1 MLEPTRR
8 RLSIWTTSSLLLVAF
23 LLVAAGCSDASQS
36 DSQPSEPPDDPSEHA
51 ANPSCASQSDGQPSE
66 PRDDPSENDL
76 NPSGVAQSGSIVYAE
91 GGGGDVHIGQLD
103 NGLTYY
109 LDSNWTPHDSLT
121 LILVV
126 KAGSL
131 HEAEPAS
138 GVAHFVEHMMFNGTE
153 EFPGNTIYDELR
165 EFGLE
170 MGPDLNAFTTY
181 DHTIYFLTGL
191 GDDAD
196 SVETGFEVLSQW
208 AHAAT
213 IAPDAVESERGVVR
227 DEYRLR
233 SETSHGVA
241 LDASLHLLTKD
252 TPYEQRPPT
261 GNAAGIE
268 EATTTDLREF
278 YDTWY
283 VPSNMAVV
291 AVGDL
296 TVDELEDLTEDYF
309 GQITAHDPPAA
320 PDTNSPLSPESK
332 IEVTATPGQADP
344 YLSLYL
350 QIPVWDPTTPQG
362 ERAEQLELL
371 LANAID
377 IRLRAAYDQGL
388 LSQKDPPAWAA
399 FSNAAGLRHSG
410 TGVRADDLS
419 QAVSEVWTVLQ
430 SLAAQGFNEDDL
442 TQAKAL
448 ILSEL
453 QLTADNVEVTYNAT
467 YAFQYANHFLHG
479 TSVETSPERLE
490 RVSALLETIQ
500 PDELASH
507 LQSILTQSGPII
519 SINAED
525 VTQVSTADEIQ
536 AVIDSSQPTELAP
549 AEALIDEL
557 VTPPDPVEPITE
569 GPITD
574 LGFQIDPFEWSFANG
589 ARVNFSHSH
598 VDGFFEIRAVSLGGW
613 STLEPGDRPLA
624 EVLAP
629 VAVAQSGMADL
640 TPAQITQHVRTTNVS
655 VSPFIAETTEGF
667 TGFAPSGE
675 AETLFAMLHL
685 LICEARI
692 DDQAFNSVVTTAQ
705 QQVSRPETNL
715 MSQISVAYNEARYGD
730 QIEWFRPVPS
740 QEVLREVT
748 AESLLDIFRTRLS
761 NADGLLVA
769 VSGDLEHDT
778 VERLARRYIG
788 TLPPGEADTFTN
800 RRPAH
805 PQGIVRKEVVLADDT
820 KSTGITVFHEALQP
834 IDPQTEATLEV
845 LEVVL
850 DARLLND
857 IREDIG
863 ESYSVSASLNSQF
876 TPESAITSAIE
887 ASGAPESI
895 DEIRDEIIRILADL
909 ATNGP
914 TEIELRN
921 AISVVELNYS
931 QQIGDLEEMA
941 RRIHTPD
948 KDIATQGRRADE
960 LSKLTAADVQAL
972 ADDLYGTGHH
982 IEVARVL
989 S

>member
-1 MLEPTRR
+1 MRLSARDTRPVSPRVQLTHHSQNVEHMAPAKR
-8 RLSIWTTSSLLLVAF
+8 RLTIWRTLSLLLVAF
-23 LLVAAGCSDASQS
+23 LLVAAGCSDASQF
-36 DSQPSEPPDDPSEHA
+36 A
-51 ANPSCASQSDGQPSE
+51 G
-66 PRDDPSENDL
+66 R
-76 NPSGVAQSGSIVYAE
+76 
-91 GGGGDVHIGQLD
+91 GGGDVHIGQLD

-126 KAGSL
+126 KAGSI
-131 HEAEPAS
+131 HETEPES

-153 EFPGNTIYDELR
+153 KYPGNTIYDKVREL
-165 EFGLE
+165 GLE
-170 MGPDLNAFTTY
+170 MGPDLNAFTAF
-181 DHTIYFLTGL
+181 DETIYFLIGL
-191 GDDAD
+191 SDDANA
-196 SVETGFEVLSQW
+196 VEIGFEVLSQW

-213 IAPDAVESERGVVR
+213 ITPAAVESERGVVR

-233 SETSHGVA
+233 SETSEGVA
-241 LDASLHLLTKD
+241 FDTFLRLATAD
-252 TPYEQRPPT
+252 TPYEQHPPI
-261 GNAAGIE
+261 GSSASIEAAT
-268 EATTTDLREF
+268 AADLREF
-278 YDTWY
+278 YDAWY
-283 VPSNMAVV
+283 VPSNMAVI

-296 TVDELEDLTEDYF
+296 SVNRLEELTREYF
-309 GQITAHDPPAA
+309 GSNEAKDPPAA
-320 PDTNSPLSPESK
+320 PDTNSPLSPEPR
-332 IEVTATPGQADP
+332 IEVTATPGQGNP
-344 YLSLYL
+344 ELSLYL

-362 ERAEQLELL
+362 ERDEILETL
-371 LANAID
+371 LANTID

-388 LSQKDPPAWAA
+388 LSQTDPPVWLTV
-399 FSNAAGLRHSG
+399 NPAAGLRHYG
-410 TGVRADDLS
+410 TTTNADDLT
-419 QAVSEVWTVLQ
+419 QAVSDIWTVLL
-430 SLAAQGFNEDDL
+430 SLATQGFDEADL
-442 TQAKAL
+442 TQAKAQ
-448 ILSEL
+448 ITSDL
-453 QLTADNVEVTYNAT
+453 QLVADNVEVTQNPS
-467 YAFQYANHFLHG
+467 YAFQYATHFLRG
-479 TSVETSPERLE
+479 IRIETSPQRLE
-490 RVSALLETIQ
+490 RVSALLETIE
-500 PDELASH
+500 PDELTSR
-507 LQSILTQSGPII
+507 LRSILAQSGPII
-519 SINAED
+519 SVVAAD
-525 VTQVSTADEIQ
+525 LAQVPSAAEIQ

-557 VTPPDPVEPITE
+557 MTPPDPVEPITE

-574 LGFQIDPFEWSFANG
+574 LGFRIDPFEWSFANG

-624 EVLAP
+624 EVFAP
-629 VAVAQSGMADL
+629 NAVAQSGIAGL
-640 TPAQITQHVRTTNVS
+640 TPAQIARYVRTTHVS
-655 VSPFIAETTEGF
+655 ITPFIAETTEGF
-667 TGFAPSGE
+667 TGLAPSGE

-685 LICEARI
+685 LISEARI
-692 DDQAFNSVVTTAQ
+692 DAQAFNSVITNAQ
-705 QQVSRPETNL
+705 QQVSRPETDS
-715 MSQISVAYNEARYGD
+715 MSQTRVAYNEARYGD
-730 QIEWFRPVPS
+730 QIDWFRPVAS

-748 AESLLDIFRTRLS
+748 AESLLDLFRSRLG

-778 VERLARRYIG
+778 LERLARRYIG
-788 TLPPGEADTFTN
+788 TLPPGEPDTFTN

-820 KSTGITVFHEALQP
+820 KTTGITVFHEALQP
-834 IDPQTEATLEV
+834 IDPQAEATLEV

-863 ESYSVSASLNSQF
+863 ESYSVSASLNPQF
-876 TPESAITSAIE
+876 TPESAITSEIE

-914 TEIELRN
+914 TEIELRS

-931 QQIGDLEEMA
+931 QQIGDLDEMA

-948 KDIATQGRRADE
+948 HDIATQGRRADE

-972 ADDLYGTGHH
+972 ADDLYGTGQH